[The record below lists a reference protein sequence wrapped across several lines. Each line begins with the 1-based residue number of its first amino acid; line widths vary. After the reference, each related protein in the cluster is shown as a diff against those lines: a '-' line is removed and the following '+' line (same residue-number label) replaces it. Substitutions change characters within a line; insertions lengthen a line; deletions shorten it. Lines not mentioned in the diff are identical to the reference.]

1 MRHTRFILCNCKDL
15 DINHNHS
22 LYFSSLSKQLEYFRS
37 KQIFLINDCY
47 YHRKNRSIRV
57 EKRFDNLQFINYVVS
72 QNDET
77 GKYYFYFVYDREYTN
92 DNITTLYLKLDV
104 IQTYLFDMDYNT
116 TQSLVDRIHC
126 NRFKSTG
133 LPDFYNLNTDEN
145 LEVGEY
151 IEKSRKTIFD
161 YSEKGG
167 YIVASS
173 DRLMNNKSLNGSP
186 NGGNSYK
193 NGYCSEDGFVLIK
206 SMEAFASKPYDI
218 GDGTRTTG
226 YGVTEKYEPNFF
238 NQLLPSCGEA
248 QASEVFGQLLYE
260 KYSSYVLS
268 LLKEN
273 GKDLSSIK
281 QNEFDAFVSFY
292 YNHGNLKDKKIFKD
306 YINGVDN
313 NTIYET
319 WLTTVIMSGSQFEQG
334 LRDRRKREATLFKDG
349 VYNCKPI
356 VNLTTG
362 EIIKDNEGRGHIPDI
377 YKNVTQDENSIG
389 VNIVESARLLIGKPY
404 VYGGNYPPLGKDNG
418 TDCSGLCQ
426 WAYAQNGKKITRT
439 TYTQIKEGVEVTK
452 DELRIGDLVFSNF
465 SSKDVPEHV
474 YLFSGIVDGQ
484 YMCVEAPRT
493 GLNIRERS
501 FTWENG
507 MRARRLLQDVNSI
520 RE

>member
-1 MRHTRFILCNCKDL
+1 MRHTKFILCNCKDL

-37 KQIFLINDCY
+37 KQIFLIDDCY
-47 YHRKNRSIRV
+47 YHRKNRSIKV

-92 DNITTLYLKLDV
+92 DNVTTLYLKLDV

-133 LPDFYNLNTDEN
+133 LPDFYNLNTDED

-173 DRLMNNKSLNGSP
+173 DKLMSR
-186 NGGNSYK
+186 NGGSTGSNNSNSYK

-226 YGVTEKYEPNFF
+226 YGVTEKYEPEFF
-238 NQLLPSCGEA
+238 KQLLPSCNEQ
-248 QASEVFGQLLYE
+248 QASEIFGQLLYQ
-260 KYSSYVLS
+260 KYSLYVFN
-268 LLKEN
+268 LLKQY
-273 GKDLSSIK
+273 GKDMNTVK
-281 QNEFDAFVSFY
+281 QHEFDAFVSFY
-292 YNHGNLKDKKIFKD
+292 YNHGNLTQKKIFID
-306 YINGVDN
+306 YINGVDKEK
-313 NTIYET
+313 IYET
-319 WLTTVIMSGSQFEQG
+319 WLTTIIMSGSQFEQG

-349 VYNCKPI
+349 VYNFKSI

-362 EIIKDNEGRGHIPDI
+362 EVIKDNNGRGYIPDS
-377 YKNVTQDENSIG
+377 YKNKNEVDNTLG
-389 VNIVESARLLIGKPY
+389 AKIVESARTLIGKPY
-404 VYGGNYPPLGKDNG
+404 IFGGNYPPLGKDKG

-426 WAYAQNGKKITRT
+426 WAYNQNGKKITRV
-439 TYTQIKEGVEVTK
+439 TYTQIFEGKEVSK
-452 DELRIGDLVFSNF
+452 DDLQVGDLIFSNF
-465 SSKDVPEHV
+465 SSPNVPEHV
-474 YLFSGIVDGQ
+474 YLFSGIVDNK

-501 FTWENG
+501 FDWTTG
-507 MRARRLLQDVNSI
+507 MRARRLL
-520 RE
+520 